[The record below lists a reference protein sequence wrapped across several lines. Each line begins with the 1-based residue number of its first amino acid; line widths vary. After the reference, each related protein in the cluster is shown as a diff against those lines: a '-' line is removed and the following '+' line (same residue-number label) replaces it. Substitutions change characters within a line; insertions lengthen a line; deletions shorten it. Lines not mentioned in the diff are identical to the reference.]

1 MPRTCTACTNP
12 HREEIDRRLV
22 EGTPFR
28 SIAKLYSL
36 SPASLFR
43 HNKHMSKTLSQ
54 SRQEADILRADGLM
68 EHLNHL
74 TAEAARL
81 KQKAEQKKDY
91 RTALA
96 GVREMSRLLELAVRL
111 ATEIQEKA
119 SADFGLDGRTLD
131 QLSDVELLQIVA
143 RAQGMTEMKI
153 LQTARG
159 QFASDKAGG
168 TEGN

>member
-1 MPRTCTACTNP
+1 
-12 HREEIDRRLV
+12 
-22 EGTPFR
+22 
-28 SIAKLYSL
+28 
-36 SPASLFR
+36 
-43 HNKHMSKTLSQ
+43 
-54 SRQEADILRADGLM
+54 M

-119 SADFGLDGRTLD
+119 SADFDLDGRTLD

-143 RAQGMTEMKI
+143 RGQGMTETKFLRI
-153 LQTARG
+153 ARG
-159 QFASDKAGG
+159 QDAQYITPFAKC
-168 TEGN
+168 E